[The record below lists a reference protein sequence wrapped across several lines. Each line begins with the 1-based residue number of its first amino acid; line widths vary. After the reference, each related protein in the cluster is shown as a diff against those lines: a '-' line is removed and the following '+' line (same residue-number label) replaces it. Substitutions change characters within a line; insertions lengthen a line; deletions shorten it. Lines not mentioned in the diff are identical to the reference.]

1 MYIIWKSEFD
11 AIEMER
17 HMDIELSKA
26 SIIAL
31 EDHNNSYFNEIGAD
45 YYQMGD
51 YESAIELYRIAA
63 AMGNIQ
69 ALANLGYCYYYG
81 RACEKNF
88 HLAFVYFKMAAG
100 HKNIDAL
107 YKLSTMYEQGKGVE
121 KNKDIADYYLMT
133 AFDAL
138 GAIPEETRIE
148 YPSLMFAVAKK
159 FIALGEHDGDFAS
172 AYALL
177 KTAQHGYEMLIAEGS
192 RYYEKMLLEVTDT
205 LRKECFKPYWDEEDE
220 PILN

>member
-1 MYIIWKSEFD
+1 
-11 AIEMER
+11 
-17 HMDIELSKA
+17 MDTKLSKA

-31 EDHNNSYFNEIGAD
+31 EDHNDIYFNEIGAD

-51 YESAIELYRIAA
+51 YEAAIELYRIAA

-81 RACEKNF
+81 KACEKNYHF
-88 HLAFVYFKMAAG
+88 AFAYFKMAAA

-121 KNKDIADYYLMT
+121 KNRDISDYYLMT
-133 AFDAL
+133 AFDTL
-138 GAIPEETRIE
+138 RTIPGEVRLE
-148 YPSLMFAVAKK
+148 YPSLLFAVAKK
-159 FIALGEHDGDFAS
+159 FIALGERNGDLES
-172 AYALL
+172 AYSLL
-177 KTAQHGYEMLIAEGS
+177 KKAQQGYELLISEGS
-192 RYYEKMLLEVTDT
+192 HYYEKMLLEVNDT
-205 LRKECFKPYWDEEDE
+205 LHRECFKPYWDEEDE